1 MDLAPLG
8 QRASSRRRMELAICR
23 KASSPG
29 RMEPAIYRKAS
40 SPGQMELAIGQRP
53 APRAKWSWPFV
64 ERPAPRAKWSWPFV
78 ERPAPRAEWSQPFT
92 ERPAPRAE
100 WSWPSAKGQLLR
112 LTGRGLLP
120 GGGCVFSR
128 FSRSQA
134 LLGNTGGRSS
144 ASRIGS
150 RASGVPVPKQS
161 LGTGKKHRERHVS
174 RVDKLRASTDTRRE
188 DTHSG
193 GCARRSTLQ
202 PSPLP
207 LQPWVVGRYF
217 IEKKHRKRR
226 VRPGKT

>member
-29 RMEPAIYRKAS
+29 
-40 SPGQMELAIGQRP
+40 QMELAIGQRP
-53 APRAKWSWPFV
+53 APRAG
-64 ERPAPRAKWSWPFV
+64 
-78 ERPAPRAEWSQPFT
+78 WSQPFT

-193 GCARRSTLQ
+193 GRARRSTLQ